1 MKSRAVNLSY
11 ELTTLQDVIGLARIV
26 TDALRAGNLDD
37 DDEAI
42 RSLAGL
48 SSVLS
53 LVGCRMKD
61 LGRVAAGFADPRVLL
76 APHNEALDIDG
87 ELDAGAVQL
96 AVWPLRKQRR
106 RLKAEL
112 RRVVAQLAAS
122 QSGRKG
128 RSTA

>member
-61 LGRVAAGFADPRVLL
+61 LGRVAAGIVDPLVLL

-96 AVWPLRKQRR
+96 AVWPLRRQRR

-112 RRVVAQLAAS
+112 RRVVAQIAAS
-122 QSGRKG
+122 RTGRKR